1 MNKDSILECLIN
13 HNKKKIFSLEDE
25 NLRIYNSQEIK
36 NLVFN
41 IINKLK
47 KKNIKKV
54 IIFSDNS
61 LETIINI
68 FILSYFGGNLRINDV
83 NISNKAFKEKFLQN
97 YKKND
102 IIFLPEY
109 IKTKYQIFLKPYKKK
124 ILTIK
129 INEFNKKKLYE
140 INKNLIT
147 KNIFFNNTTSGTTAN
162 PKELKI
168 HANNYFKRAIYAIK
182 QYKIQKNNTLIIS
195 TPLTHSLAIKVLFI
209 SLKLGAKLILLNKFT
224 AKKWIQIIQNN
235 TNCVSF
241 LTSSQ
246 IKSLTE
252 NHFYKKIKSNNITSI
267 ISCADKLDLIIKKK
281 LISNLKDFKAIK
293 FYDTYGTTETD
304 GISSYNILNT
314 KLSLK
319 SVGKINKSFDIKIFK
334 NGKQQKPNIIGDI
347 YCRSPLICEL
357 VKSKTINNFFIGQH
371 YKTGDQ
377 GYINNKKILF
387 FTGRDKNKIIVSGI
401 NIYAEKIEEIIK
413 KSKLVEE
420 CIVVGM
426 KNKNFGQLPAAI
438 ILLKKNDYL
447 SKNIVEKFI
456 DFSFSS
462 YEKPRKIM
470 YVNTIKRNKLDKI
483 NRKFYNNNYSN
494 KLLSL

>member
-1 MNKDSILECLIN
+1 MNKDSILECLIK
-13 HNKKKIFSLEDE
+13 HNKEKIFSLEDE
-25 NLRIYNSQEIK
+25 NLRKYNSQEIK

-41 IINKLK
+41 IIDKFK

-68 FILSYFGGNLRINDV
+68 FVLSYFGCNLRIDDV
-83 NISNKAFKEKFLQN
+83 NISNKAFKVKFLEY

-109 IKTKYQIFLKPYKKK
+109 IKKKYKLFLEPYKKK
-124 ILTIK
+124 IQIIK
-129 INEFNKKKLYE
+129 INELNKKKLYRT
-140 INKNLIT
+140 NKNLII

-168 HANNYFKRAIYAIK
+168 HTNNYFKRAIYAIK

-224 AKKWIQIIQNN
+224 AKKWIQIIKNN
-235 TNCVSF
+235 MNCVSF

-246 IKSLTE
+246 IKNLTE
-252 NHFYKKIKSNNITSI
+252 SQFYKKIKSNNIDSI

-281 LISNLKDFKAIK
+281 LISNLKNFKAIK

-314 KLSLK
+314 KLPLK

-334 NGKQQKPNIIGDI
+334 NGKQQKSNIIGDI
-347 YCRSPLICEL
+347 YCKSPLICEL
-357 VKSKTINNFFIGQH
+357 VKSKTSNNFFIGRY

-413 KSKLVEE
+413 KSKLIEE

-426 KNKNFGQLPAAI
+426 KNKNFGQLPMAI
-438 ILLKKNDYL
+438 ILLKKNDNL
-447 SKNIVEKFI
+447 SKKKIENFI
-456 DFSFSS
+456 DISFSS

-470 YVNTIKRNKLDKI
+470 YVNNIKRNELDKI
-483 NRKFYNNNYSN
+483 NRKFYNKNYSN
-494 KLLSL
+494 KFLSL